1 MSKAD
6 AYRLKRV
13 AEVGSLLLR
22 TIREERISKES
33 LQDNYRHQWLV
44 TTPLYNIGE
53 RVYCLSRDFKALHP
67 DVEWAGISGLRH
79 RLVHDY
85 EGTNWEIVSSVI
97 MDDLPVFLGQVSDLL
112 DETSETG

>member
-1 MSKAD
+1 M
-6 AYRLKRV
+6 
-13 AEVGSLLLR
+13 
-22 TIREERISKES
+22 
-33 LQDNYRHQWLV
+33 

-53 RVYCLSRDFKALHP
+53 QVYCPSRDFKALHP

-85 EGTNWEIVSSVI
+85 EGTNWEIVSSTI